1 MKKPPIS
8 QKLLDLYDGYAHGAM
23 TRREFVERVA
33 VVGVIGFTTSAV
45 VDALMPAYAEAKQ
58 IDDDDPR
65 IETRSVVYASPNG
78 AGEMGAYIARPAGVD
93 GPLPGVVVIHE
104 NRGLNPHIAD
114 VARRTALAGYVAM
127 APDALYPLG
136 GYPGDDDR
144 GRALQRQRD
153 RNEMVE
159 DFIAAV
165 AHLQAED
172 GCNGTVGC
180 VGFCFGGWVS
190 NVLATRVPSLAA
202 AVPFYG
208 TAPRLEDVP
217 DIRAPLLIHFA
228 GLDKRVNATWPD
240 YDAALTRE
248 GKVFTAHFY
257 DGVNH
262 GFHNDTT
269 PRFDADAAA
278 LAWQRTLDFF
288 AQRLR

>member
-1 MKKPPIS
+1 MS
-8 QKLLDLYDGYAHGAM
+8 RWGHGMTLL
-23 TRREFVERVA
+23 
-33 VVGVIGFTTSAV
+33 
-45 VDALMPAYAEAKQ
+45 
-58 IDDDDPR
+58 
-65 IETRSVVYASPNG
+65 
-78 AGEMGAYIARPAGVD
+78 EMYWR
-93 GPLPGVVVIHE
+93 
-104 NRGLNPHIAD
+104 
-114 VARRTALAGYVAM
+114 
-127 APDALYPLG
+127 
-136 GYPGDDDR
+136 
-144 GRALQRQRD
+144 
-153 RNEMVE
+153 
-159 DFIAAV
+159 
-165 AHLQAED
+165 
-172 GCNGTVGC
+172 GC

-217 DIRAPLLIHFA
+217 DIQAPLLIHFA

-240 YDAALTRE
+240 YDAALRRE

-269 PRFDADAAA
+269 PRFNTDAAV